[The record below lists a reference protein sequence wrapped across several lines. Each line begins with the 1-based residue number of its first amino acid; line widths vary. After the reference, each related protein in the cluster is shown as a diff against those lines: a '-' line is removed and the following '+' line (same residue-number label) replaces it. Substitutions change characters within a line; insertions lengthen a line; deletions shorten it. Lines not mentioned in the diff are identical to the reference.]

1 MGVGLASQEVG
12 LVEVQAKGAFL
23 LVASL
28 EEEEEVVEGMRKV
41 PSLVGVAG
49 QEEQVASGR

>member
-12 LVEVQAKGAFL
+12 LVAVQAKGAFL

-28 EEEEEVVEGMRKV
+28 EEEEVVEEMRKV
-41 PSLVGVAG
+41 PSLVEVAV

>member
-28 EEEEEVVEGMRKV
+28 EEEEVVEGMRKV